1 MTESAD
7 RTAKLRN
14 WKLTLSYDGTGYRGW
29 QVQPGETTV
38 QGELQAA
45 LGRITG
51 ETPLPQGSGRTDA
64 GVHALGQVASFPLA
78 VPIPAENLLMALNR
92 TLPPSIRIL
101 EARIVSEAFH
111 ARHSAVG
118 KTYEYRI
125 FEEKPAPW
133 TNLRAPS
140 RICPPFLVPYVCQY
154 PWPLDYGAMQEAAR
168 QFVGQHDFLSFAATD
183 PDLAARR
190 RERDEREEDERADLR
205 PLPRPGFTV
214 ELPAPL
220 TVRRIYSSTWQK
232 RETDLAPILV
242 YRVRGSGFLHHMVR
256 NLVGTMLDIGRGL
269 YRADQVPAMLAARR
283 RSAAGTTAPAQGL
296 FLVSVE
302 YGGADD
308 CRLDKAGGS
317 PNQTVLGL
325 TGNEGNASS

>member
-1 MTESAD
+1 MTEAEETTEV
-7 RTAKLRN
+7 RTENLRN

-29 QVQPGETTV
+29 QVQPGHNTV

-64 GVHALGQVASFPLA
+64 GVHALAQVASFMLA
-78 VPIPAENLLMALNR
+78 APIPAENLRMALNR

-101 EARIVSEAFH
+101 EAKTVAAAFH

-118 KTYEYRI
+118 KTYEYRV
-125 FEEKPAPW
+125 FEEKPAHWPASEFGM
-133 TNLRAPS
+133 RPAS
-140 RICPPFLVPYVCQY
+140 RICPPFLAPYVGTY
-154 PWPLDYGAMQEAAR
+154 PWPLDYEAMDEAAG
-168 QFVGQHDFLSFAATD
+168 QFIGEHDFLSFAATD

-190 RERDEREEDERADLR
+190 LAEEAAHR

-214 ELPAPL
+214 EPPAPS
-220 TVRRIYSSTWQK
+220 TVRTIYSSTWEK
-232 RETDLAPILV
+232 RETDLASILV

-269 YRADQVPAMLAARR
+269 LRADQVPAMLAARR

-296 FLVSVE
+296 FLCEVE

-308 CRLDKAGGS
+308 
-317 PNQTVLGL
+317 
-325 TGNEGNASS
+325 